1 MTIDTSILDTGLIG
15 SGLTALGL
23 ILGHV
28 GTLRGIGYVL
38 ERLGRVLQ
46 RIPGKATVA
55 SVGAAVVQEIADSQ
69 TATPTPAFTPAATT
83 PAPVAAAP
91 ADPPTA

>member
-1 MTIDTSILDTGLIG
+1 MIIDTSTIGIG
-15 SGLTALGL
+15 SGLTAIGL
-23 ILGHV
+23 VLGHI

-46 RIPGKATVA
+46 RIPGKPTVA

-69 TATPTPAFTPAATT
+69 TATLAPAFTHASVT
-83 PAPVAAAP
+83 PTPSP
-91 ADPPTA
+91 ADPPAI

>member
-1 MTIDTSILDTGLIG
+1 MIIDTSTIGIG

-23 ILGHV
+23 TLGHV

-46 RIPGKATVA
+46 RIPGRATVA

-69 TATPTPAFTPAATT
+69 TATPAPTFMPAAAT
-83 PAPVAAAP
+83 PAPVVAAP
-91 ADPPTA
+91 SDPPST

>member
-1 MTIDTSILDTGLIG
+1 MIIDTSTIGIG

-46 RIPGKATVA
+46 RIPGKPTVA

-69 TATPTPAFTPAATT
+69 TTT
-83 PAPVAAAP
+83 PAPAFASAAANPTPVP
-91 ADPPTA
+91 ADPPAA

>member
-1 MTIDTSILDTGLIG
+1 MIIDTSTIGIG
-15 SGLTALGL
+15 SGLAAIG
-23 ILGHV
+23 IVLGHI

-38 ERLGRVLQ
+38 ERLGRILQ

-55 SVGAAVVQEIADSQ
+55 SVGAAVMQEITDSQ
-69 TATPTPAFTPAATT
+69 TATPAPAFTPAAAT

>member
-23 ILGHV
+23 VLGHV

-69 TATPTPAFTPAATT
+69 TTT
-83 PAPVAAAP
+83 PAPAFSPAADVKATVLH
-91 ADPPTA
+91 ASARN

>member
-1 MTIDTSILDTGLIG
+1 MIIDTSTIG
-15 SGLTALGL
+15 ISSGLAAIGL
-23 ILGHV
+23 VLGHI

-46 RIPGKATVA
+46 RIPGKPTVA

-69 TATPTPAFTPAATT
+69 TTTPAPAFASAAATPTP
-83 PAPVAAAP
+83 VP
-91 ADPPTA
+91 ADPPAA

>member
-1 MTIDTSILDTGLIG
+1 MIIDTSTIGIG
-15 SGLTALGL
+15 SGLTAIGL
-23 ILGHV
+23 VLGHI
-28 GTLRGIGYVL
+28 GTLRSIGYVL

-69 TATPTPAFTPAATT
+69 TATPAATFTPAATT

>member
-1 MTIDTSILDTGLIG
+1 MIIDTSTIGIG
-15 SGLTALGL
+15 SGLTAIGL
-23 ILGHV
+23 VLGHI

-69 TATPTPAFTPAATT
+69 TATP
-83 PAPVAAAP
+83 APVAAAP

>member
-1 MTIDTSILDTGLIG
+1 MIIDTSTIGIG
-15 SGLTALGL
+15 SSLTAIGL
-23 ILGHV
+23 VLGHI

-69 TATPTPAFTPAATT
+69 TATPAPAFTPALATK
-83 PAPVAAAP
+83 
-91 ADPPTA
+91 DPSENKSHFS

>member
-1 MTIDTSILDTGLIG
+1 MVIDTSTIGIG
-15 SGLTALGL
+15 SGLTAIGL
-23 ILGHV
+23 VLGHI

-46 RIPGKATVA
+46 RIPGKPTVA

-69 TATPTPAFTPAATT
+69 TTSSRSGE
-83 PAPVAAAP
+83 
-91 ADPPTA
+91 

>member
-1 MTIDTSILDTGLIG
+1 MIIDTSTIGIG
-15 SGLTALGL
+15 SGLTAIALV
-23 ILGHV
+23 LGHI

-46 RIPGKATVA
+46 RIPGKLTVA

-69 TATPTPAFTPAATT
+69 TATLAPAFTPTAAT
-83 PAPVAAAP
+83 PAQVASAAP
-91 ADPPTA
+91 ANPPVA

>member
-1 MTIDTSILDTGLIG
+1 MIIDTSTIGIG
-15 SGLTALGL
+15 SGLTAIGL
-23 ILGHV
+23 VLGHI

-46 RIPGKATVA
+46 RIPGKPTVA

-69 TATPTPAFTPAATT
+69 TTTSAPAFAPAAANPTP
-83 PAPVAAAP
+83 VP
-91 ADPPTA
+91 ADPPAA

>member
-1 MTIDTSILDTGLIG
+1 MIIDTATIGIG
-15 SGLTALGL
+15 SGLTAIGL
-23 ILGHV
+23 VLGHI

-46 RIPGKATVA
+46 RIRGKPTVA
-55 SVGAAVVQEIADSQ
+55 SVGAAVVQEITDSQ
-69 TATPTPAFTPAATT
+69 TATPAAAFTPAAAT

>member
-1 MTIDTSILDTGLIG
+1 MIIDTSTIGIG
-15 SGLTALGL
+15 SSLTALGL

-69 TATPTPAFTPAATT
+69 AATPAPAFSPTSAT
-83 PAPVAAAP
+83 PAPVTIAP
-91 ADPPTA
+91 ADPSSICA

>member
-1 MTIDTSILDTGLIG
+1 MIIDTSTIGIG
-15 SGLTALGL
+15 SSLTAIGL
-23 ILGHV
+23 VLGHI

-69 TATPTPAFTPAATT
+69 TTTPAPAFSPTSAT

-91 ADPPTA
+91 ADPPST

>member
-1 MTIDTSILDTGLIG
+1 MIIDTSTIGIG
-15 SGLTALGL
+15 SGLTAIGL
-23 ILGHV
+23 VLGHV

-69 TATPTPAFTPAATT
+69 TTTPAPAFSPTSAT

-91 ADPPTA
+91 ADPPST

>member
-1 MTIDTSILDTGLIG
+1 MIIDTSTIGIG
-15 SGLTALGL
+15 SGLTAIGL
-23 ILGHV
+23 VLGHI

-46 RIPGKATVA
+46 RIPVNPTVA

-69 TATPTPAFTPAATT
+69 TATPAPAFT

>member
-1 MTIDTSILDTGLIG
+1 MIIDTSTIGIG

-23 ILGHV
+23 TLGHV

-46 RIPGKATVA
+46 RIPGRATVA
-55 SVGAAVVQEIADSQ
+55 SVGGAVVQEIADSQ
-69 TATPTPAFTPAATT
+69 TATPAPTFMPAAAT
-83 PAPVAAAP
+83 PAPVAATP
-91 ADPPTA
+91 SDPPSA

>member
-1 MTIDTSILDTGLIG
+1 MIIDTSTIGIG
-15 SGLTALGL
+15 SGLTAIGL
-23 ILGHV
+23 VLGHI

-46 RIPGKATVA
+46 RIPGKPTVA

-69 TATPTPAFTPAATT
+69 TTIPAPAFAPAAANPTP
-83 PAPVAAAP
+83 VP
-91 ADPPTA
+91 ADPPAA

>member
-1 MTIDTSILDTGLIG
+1 MIIDTSTIGIG
-15 SGLTALGL
+15 SGLTAIGL
-23 ILGHV
+23 VLGHI

-69 TATPTPAFTPAATT
+69 TTTPAPAFSPTSAT

-91 ADPPTA
+91 ADPPST

>member
-1 MTIDTSILDTGLIG
+1 MIIDTSTIGIG
-15 SGLTALGL
+15 SGLTAIGL
-23 ILGHV
+23 VLGHI

-55 SVGAAVVQEIADSQ
+55 SVGAAVVQEITDSQ
-69 TATPTPAFTPAATT
+69 TATPAPAFSPTSAT

-91 ADPPTA
+91 ADPPST